1 MQGIQFITYVFKPFT
16 FDVFNSAWSCSQLHA
31 HHIILIIIIIDTAP
45 AYWQETS
52 YIYIY
57 MISPIPPGRGTT
69 FIISTFHTP
78 PPTHSPTH
86 YSLTFPPSHI
96 VGSPWPRG
104 APSQSHSTEQ
114 NKTRK
119 KKKKRKNDTQKQKPL
134 I

>member
-1 MQGIQFITYVFKPFT
+1 MIYFIP
-16 FDVFNSAWSCSQLHA
+16 AWFCSQLHA
-31 HHIILIIIIIDTAP
+31 HIIIIIIIIDMAP

-57 MISPIPPGRGTT
+57 IYDKSNSSRPGNNVYYIDISHTT
-69 FIISTFHTP
+69 HP
-78 PPTHSPTH
+78 LTHSPTH
-86 YSLTFPPSHI
+86 YSLTFPPSLPSTRIHAHI

-119 KKKKRKNDTQKQKPL
+119 K
-134 I
+134 